1 MSSHE
6 RPRRRV
12 RIAAAGLCAA
22 LGIGLLAF
30 GGSSGSASAAVA
42 VTVPS
47 PYVGRVGMNTHE
59 IWGAESGTYT
69 EFNRMAR
76 IGVTRTREGFEW
88 RVIEPQRGRF
98 DWARTDQLMAAAAR
112 AGIDVLPILG
122 SPPAWASDHPNG
134 ADRFP
139 PANNSDFA
147 SFAKAVVT
155 RYGDGGTFWASVR
168 PELSPMPIEAVQIWN
183 EPWSD
188 TYWGP
193 LPDPAGY
200 ARLVRATGSVVH
212 DVDPEIDVVISGDLL
227 HTGGGG
233 PIRYWIDEVLRA
245 DPGLGSYFDA
255 YSVHP
260 YPAGSPMTDNADGR
274 WDFRRVQLIRQA
286 TVARGVP
293 KPIWITE
300 IGWSTASNAGGVS
313 ESTQATYTRQAITRA
328 FDDWPY
334 VERLYVYSYDRDNGN
349 PSDREGYFGVR
360 HQDGSFKPVWTT
372 LSNMLEPRA
381 VTTSTTVSP
390 TTTRPP
396 TTAPPSTSTTST
408 TTRPPAAPAVLGP
421 ARLAV
426 RVLGQVFYF
435 NPAPT

>member
-1 MSSHE
+1 MSSHVH
-6 RPRRRV
+6 PRRRV
-12 RIAAAGLCAA
+12 RIAAAGLCVA

-30 GGSSGSASAAVA
+30 GGGSGNAGAASAQ
-42 VTVPS
+42 TVPS
-47 PYVGRVGMNTHE
+47 PYAGRVGLNTHE

-98 DWARTDQLMAAAAR
+98 DWGRTDQLMAAAAR
-112 AGIDVLPILG
+112 TGIDVLPILG
-122 SPPAWASDHPNG
+122 SPPAWASNYPDRS
-134 ADRFP
+134 DRFP
-139 PANNSDFA
+139 PANNADFA
-147 SFAKAVVT
+147 NFAKAVVA
-155 RYGDGGTFWASVR
+155 RYGTGGTFWTSVR
-168 PELSPMPIEAVQIWN
+168 PELSPMPVEAVQIWN

-200 ARLVRATGSVVH
+200 ARLVRATGAAVH
-212 DVDPEIDVVISGDLL
+212 GIAPEIDVVISGDLL
-227 HTGGGG
+227 QTGGGG
-233 PIRYWIDEVLRA
+233 PIRYWVDEILRA
-245 DPGLGSYFDA
+245 DPGLGAFFDA

-260 YPAGSPMTDNADGR
+260 YPAGSPMTDNADAR
-274 WDFRRVQLIRQA
+274 WDFRRVELIRQA

-300 IGWSTASNAGGVS
+300 IGWSTAPNAGGVS
-313 ESTQATYTRQAITRA
+313 ESTQASYTRQAITRA
-328 FDDWPY
+328 FEDWPY
-334 VERLYVYSYDRDNGN
+334 VKRLYLYSYDRDTGN
-349 PSDREGYFGVR
+349 TSDREGYFGVR

-372 LSNMLEPRA
+372 LSNLLEDRT
-381 VTTSTTVSP
+381 VTTSTTAPP
-390 TTTRPP
+390 TT
-396 TTAPPSTSTTST
+396 TTAPPATTST
-408 TTRPPAAPAVLGP
+408 TTPPTANAPAVLGP

-426 RVLGQVFYF
+426 RVLGRVFYY